1 VRTFGE
7 LLRELRKQKGLMQ
20 RVVAARLKRADGK
33 PVSPQQVNDWEFD
46 RSPPPPRELLDQL
59 AKILGTPVEVLAF
72 HAGELPVTPE
82 KVRGEPSPRR
92 VVAAYEAFRRELRKK
107 DKRK

>member
-7 LLRELRKQKGLMQ
+7 LLRELRKQNGLMQ
-20 RVVAARLKRADGK
+20 RALAMRLKRADGK

-46 RSPPPPRELLDQL
+46 RSPPPPREILEQM
-59 AKILGTPVEVLAF
+59 AKILKTSFEVLSF
-72 HAGELPVTPE
+72 YAGELPVKLE

-92 VVAAYEAFRRELRKK
+92 VIAAYEAFRRELKKK